1 MGRGLYE
8 KFHGTPLDRSGRN
21 DARVSMPV
29 PRAVTG
35 MGPLLILEVERP
47 GGRVEQWHFQ
57 RPYPRLCFEALTP
70 TARGRSQMW
79 ILGGG
84 YTVARG
90 RFESRAG
97 TAHRMVGLE
106 QASRALPA
114 IVSRYRQTHGGRN
127 PTEAIRSRVS
137 VPSEL
142 VPLGRLHAVVYDA
155 DKGDGVYP
163 YRHPFAERAA
173 PLVCSES
180 TGSQLYLVGGAY
192 TVTPHGIEDS
202 DE

>member
-8 KFHGTPLDRSGRN
+8 RFHGASLDKSGRS
-21 DARVSMPV
+21 DTRVKMSV

-79 ILGGG
+79 IFGGG
-84 YTVARG
+84 YSLARG
-90 RFESRAG
+90 RFESRGGA
-97 TAHRMVGLE
+97 AHRMLE
-106 QASRALPA
+106 LAKAARDLPDV
-114 IVSRYRQTHGGRN
+114 VSRYRQTHGGRN
-127 PTEAIRSRVS
+127 PTEAIRGRID
-137 VPSEL
+137 VPREL
-142 VPLGRLHAVVYDA
+142 VPIGRLHAVVYDA

-202 DE
+202 ED